1 MCIWL
6 AKRYADSK
14 NPNVDDSIKQH
25 IPINLPSTIIHYIH
39 LCNLIMAHTIHY
51 LFLLLLSCICQQS
64 YALFA
69 ASSTKGVSLAVTFP
83 PRGGGLGFGRRN
95 GPPPEEDTA
104 IIDTD
109 ESEEDNTDE
118 DLPPFD
124 IEEAN
129 TKIYKEEVEEIKQS
143 QQLIQ
148 KQRRRRELDTSWL
161 DKGITAII
169 EFFENLFSWEVID
182 V

>member
-1 MCIWL
+1 M
-6 AKRYADSK
+6 S
-14 NPNVDDSIKQH
+14 
-25 IPINLPSTIIHYIH
+25 
-39 LCNLIMAHTIHY
+39 HTIHC
-51 LFLLLLSCICQQS
+51 LFLLILSCIWQQQS

-69 ASSTKGVSLAVTFP
+69 ASPAALTGSIGLSSF
-83 PRGGGLGFGRRN
+83 PRGGGIGFGRRK
-95 GPPPEEDTA
+95 GTPPVDA
-104 IIDTD
+104 SIDTD
-109 ESEEDNTDE
+109 ESEDDNTDE
-118 DLPPFD
+118 DLAPFD
-124 IEEAN
+124 IDEAN

>member
-1 MCIWL
+1 
-6 AKRYADSK
+6 
-14 NPNVDDSIKQH
+14 
-25 IPINLPSTIIHYIH
+25 
-39 LCNLIMAHTIHY
+39 MAHTIHY

-95 GPPPEEDTA
+95 GPPAEEDTA

-109 ESEEDNTDE
+109 ESEDDNTDE

>member
-1 MCIWL
+1 
-6 AKRYADSK
+6 
-14 NPNVDDSIKQH
+14 
-25 IPINLPSTIIHYIH
+25 
-39 LCNLIMAHTIHY
+39 MAHTIHY

-109 ESEEDNTDE
+109 ESEEDNTAFKIKSLSPNSVGATTE
-118 DLPPFD
+118 DLF
-124 IEEAN
+124 
-129 TKIYKEEVEEIKQS
+129 
-143 QQLIQ
+143 LIQ
-148 KQRRRRELDTSWL
+148 HVLS
-161 DKGITAII
+161 
-169 EFFENLFSWEVID
+169 
-182 V
+182 

>member
-1 MCIWL
+1 
-6 AKRYADSK
+6 
-14 NPNVDDSIKQH
+14 
-25 IPINLPSTIIHYIH
+25 
-39 LCNLIMAHTIHY
+39 MAHHSTHY
-51 LFLLLLSCICQQS
+51 LFLLILSCICQQS

-69 ASSTKGVSLAVTFP
+69 SSPAVLTGDKGVSFSLSL
-83 PRGGGLGFGRRN
+83 PRGGGLGFGRRK
-95 GPPPEEDTA
+95 GTPPAPVESSPDTA
-104 IIDTD
+104 IDTD

>member
-1 MCIWL
+1 
-6 AKRYADSK
+6 
-14 NPNVDDSIKQH
+14 
-25 IPINLPSTIIHYIH
+25 
-39 LCNLIMAHTIHY
+39 MAHHSTHY
-51 LFLLLLSCICQQS
+51 LFLLILSCICQQS

-69 ASSTKGVSLAVTFP
+69 ASSTKGVSLAVTFL
-83 PRGGGLGFGRRN
+83 PRGGGLGFGRRK
-95 GPPPEEDTA
+95 GKGSQATVSPDTA
-104 IIDTD
+104 IDTD

-169 EFFENLFSWEVID
+169 ELFENLFSWEVID